1 MENEP
6 FDESMLEIIEVVD
19 AEDGSANI
27 TIDVSDEF
35 IAAYKLKTGKKRA
48 TKKGIAKYIEDH
60 LRKELLEK
68 VKKNV

>member
-1 MENEP
+1 MENES
-6 FDESMLEIIEVVD
+6 FNESMLEIIEVVD

>member
-6 FDESMLEIIEVVD
+6 FDESMLEIIEVRD
-19 AEDGSANI
+19 GEDGSANI

-48 TKKGIAKYIEDH
+48 TKKCITKYIEDH

-68 VKKNV
+68 VKKDV

>member
-1 MENEP
+1 MENES
-6 FDESMLEIIEVVD
+6 FNESMLEIIEVVD

-68 VKKNV
+68 VRKNV

>member
-6 FDESMLEIIEVVD
+6 FDESMLEIIEVREG
-19 AEDGSANI
+19 EDGSANI
-27 TIDVSDEF
+27 TIYVSAEF

-48 TKKGIAKYIEDH
+48 TNKGITKYIEDH

-68 VKKNV
+68 GKKDV